1 LPAKPTTNDF
11 RDAWFVGYA
20 PDIVTGVW
28 VGADDYAP
36 MNKITGGSI
45 PAMIWQDYMEA
56 TLADMP
62 RASLPISTEPIWRKQ
77 EKILDTLLRDIEEA
91 LP

>member
-1 LPAKPTTNDF
+1 
-11 RDAWFVGYA
+11 
-20 PDIVTGVW
+20 
-28 VGADDYAP
+28 
-36 MNKITGGSI
+36 
-45 PAMIWQDYMEA
+45 MIWQDYMEA